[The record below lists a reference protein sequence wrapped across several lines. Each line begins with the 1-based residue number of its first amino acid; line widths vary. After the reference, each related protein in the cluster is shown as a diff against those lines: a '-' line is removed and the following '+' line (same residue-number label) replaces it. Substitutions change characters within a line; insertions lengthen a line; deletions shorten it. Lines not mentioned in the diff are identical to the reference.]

1 MAILLKTVMR
11 KNPMDQDAPPKYYP
25 VQKTVHM
32 VDETSVAE
40 QIADETT
47 LNPAEAL
54 MAIRQLRKILLREL
68 MNSNSVQ
75 LGNWGSFGITLSTQ
89 GAETPEQ
96 VKATH
101 VKQVKVNFTPG
112 TEMKEALKK
121 ARFEW
126 IDKETKKTQE
136 GDGTDGKE

>member
-11 KNPMDQDAPPKYYP
+11 NNPLDKDAAPKFYP
-25 VQKTVHM
+25 VQKTIQM
-32 VDETSVAE
+32 IDETTVAE

-54 MAIRQLRKILLREL
+54 MAIRQLRKVLLREL
-68 MNSNSVQ
+68 LNSNSVK
-75 LGNWGSFGITLSTQ
+75 LGNWGSFGITLNTE
-89 GAETPEQ
+89 GADTKDA

-101 VKQVKVNFTPG
+101 VKRVNVRFTPG

-121 ARFEW
+121 AKFEW
-126 IDKETKKTQE
+126 IDKDK
-136 GDGTDGKE
+136 DKEAEKE

>member
-11 KNPMDQDAPPKYYP
+11 KNPLDKDAAPKFYP

-32 VDETSVAE
+32 VDETTVAE
-40 QIADETT
+40 EIADETT

-68 MNSNSVQ
+68 MNSNSVK

-89 GAETPEQ
+89 GADTPEQ

-112 TEMKEALKK
+112 TEMKEALQK

-126 IDKETKKTQE
+126 IDPEKKKAEE
-136 GDGTDGKE
+136 GSGTSGKE